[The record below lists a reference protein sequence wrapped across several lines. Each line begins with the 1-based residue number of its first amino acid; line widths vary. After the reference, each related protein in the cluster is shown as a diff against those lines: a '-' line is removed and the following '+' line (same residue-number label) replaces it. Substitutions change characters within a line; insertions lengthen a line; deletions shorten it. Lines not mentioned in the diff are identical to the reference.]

1 MHHGWMDG
9 IRSDSGFRQHH
20 CDVHEVM
27 KSIFIFYLTVLKLLE
42 GEDRLVSVVEGYYRQ
57 QSQGKSVKTTTKVLG
72 FFKYDEF
79 SESTV
84 GHREYYCI
92 FWVEKICTKGEYTF
106 SCDVCV
112 CVVKVSLIVP
122 IQTSRVLVYTRL
134 WTWTSVLILVQNE
147 Y

>member
-1 MHHGWMDG
+1 MDG
-9 IRSDSGFRQHH
+9 IRSDSGFRQHL
-20 CDVHEVM
+20 CDEHEIM

-42 GEDRLVSVVEGYYRQ
+42 GEDTLVSVVEGYYRQ

-112 CVVKVSLIVP
+112 CRQGIFDRSDPNLTGFGLYSPLDVDIG
-122 IQTSRVLVYTRL
+122 INTST
-134 WTWTSVLILVQNE
+134 E
-147 Y
+147 